1 MTELEIYISGADEDE
16 FLDWL
21 GATIEDLRMSDRI
34 DDVSVFT
41 GTTKGETIQVTM
53 TPEVEGTDFI
63 SVFVVPSTPL
73 PWQTSLAF
81 AQGVLDGVKCKEV
94 RCAVDETKPDQFW
107 ALTKSGKKQIR
118 WAMAD

>member
-1 MTELEIYISGADEDE
+1 MSELEVYISGADEDE

-21 GATIEDLRMSDRI
+21 GTTITDLRMSDRI
-34 DDVSVFT
+34 DDVSVFS
-41 GTTKGETIQVTM
+41 GTAKGETVEVTM

-73 PWQTSLAF
+73 PWKDSLEF
-81 AQGVLDGVKCKEV
+81 AQAVLGAVPCKEV

-107 ALTKSGKKQIR
+107 ALTKAGKKQIR
-118 WAMAD
+118 WAMPE

>member
-1 MTELEIYISGADEDE
+1 MSELEVYISGADEDE

-21 GATIEDLRMSDRI
+21 GTIIEDLRMSDRI
-34 DDVSVFT
+34 DDVSVFS
-41 GTTKGETIQVTM
+41 GTVKGETVSVTM

-63 SVFVVPSTPL
+63 SVFVQPSTPL
-73 PWQTSLAF
+73 PWKEGLEF
-81 AQGVLDGVKCKEV
+81 AEAVLGGVKCKEV

-118 WAMAD
+118 WAMPD